1 MAFPKIED
9 IRLLTNNDLEN
20 EILTIKKQLFKLR
33 FCRATKETF
42 KPHEFKHKKHRLA
55 QLLLVKGE
63 LEKKENSLIHI

>member
-1 MAFPKIED
+1 MGLPRITD
-9 IRLLTNNDLEN
+9 IKELSPSDLDN

-55 QLLLVKGE
+55 QLLLIKSQ
-63 LEKKENSLIHI
+63 LEKQENSLIYM